1 MYLGWTP
8 LQVGEVN
15 TDLSKRQNLHDRDEI
30 EAEQQERLLKKKLTE
45 AFKNFYKKVRA
56 LVLVDYCLSVPG

>member
-1 MYLGWTP
+1 MTS
-8 LQVGEVN
+8 QVGEVN

-45 AFKNFYKKVRA
+45 AFKNFYKKVGIIKW
-56 LVLVDYCLSVPG
+56 LGIQILIDV

>member
-1 MYLGWTP
+1 MTS
-8 LQVGEVN
+8 QVGEVN

-45 AFKNFYKKVRA
+45 AFKNFYKKAGIIKWLGIQILINV
-56 LVLVDYCLSVPG
+56 